1 MEHSVNYYFG
11 LVVLDALDNETR
23 RVRMD
28 HGTDADRATLR
39 RWAYLIMGG
48 AQGMPP
54 HEDFFM
60 VRFKNLIDEYF
71 GHGESVTLWE
81 NVSAIYQMAQTHAR
95 ERASGGPYTLD
106 PESVEHVVMS
116 GGRAL

>member
-23 RVRMD
+23 RAMAS

-39 RWAYLIMGG
+39 RWAYLIMSG
-48 AQGMPP
+48 AQGMGGPQD
-54 HEDFFM
+54 DFFM
-60 VRFKNLIDEYF
+60 VRFKELIDGYF

-81 NVSAIYQMAQTHAR
+81 NESAN
-95 ERASGGPYTLD
+95 
-106 PESVEHVVMS
+106 
-116 GGRAL
+116 